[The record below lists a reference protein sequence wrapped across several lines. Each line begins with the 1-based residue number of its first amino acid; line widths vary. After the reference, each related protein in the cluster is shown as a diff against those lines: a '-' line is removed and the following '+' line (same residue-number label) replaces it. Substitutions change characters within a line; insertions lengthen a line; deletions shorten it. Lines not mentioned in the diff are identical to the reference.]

1 VPADVADDGC
11 QRCLKEHHEWRK
23 QCASNRRRGRSTAQ
37 ITYRFSDI
45 NDMDPEAVRH
55 LPVDQRSAALLAR
68 ARLPEL
74 SQAEEMLIALA
85 MPIMKVYRLKGG
97 QRGFKG
103 NVINLPQDIA
113 AMVQALPRLPRDL
126 PMIVVRRHLSADP
139 ADYKD
144 FQVRD

>member
-1 VPADVADDGC
+1 
-11 QRCLKEHHEWRK
+11 
-23 QCASNRRRGRSTAQ
+23 
-37 ITYRFSDI
+37 
-45 NDMDPEAVRH
+45 MDPEAVLH
-55 LPVDQRSAALLAR
+55 LPRNQRDAALSAR
-68 ARLPEL
+68 AALPEL

-113 AMVQALPRLPRDL
+113 AMVGAIPRLPGDL

-144 FQVRD
+144 FQVRSTSSIILSQKNS

>member
-1 VPADVADDGC
+1 
-11 QRCLKEHHEWRK
+11 
-23 QCASNRRRGRSTAQ
+23 
-37 ITYRFSDI
+37 
-45 NDMDPEAVRH
+45 MDPEAVLH
-55 LPVDQRSAALLAR
+55 LPVNQRPAALSAR
-68 ARLPEL
+68 AALPQL

-113 AMVQALPRLPRDL
+113 AMAQALPRLPGEL

-144 FQVRD
+144 FQVRNWSLKQFSSH